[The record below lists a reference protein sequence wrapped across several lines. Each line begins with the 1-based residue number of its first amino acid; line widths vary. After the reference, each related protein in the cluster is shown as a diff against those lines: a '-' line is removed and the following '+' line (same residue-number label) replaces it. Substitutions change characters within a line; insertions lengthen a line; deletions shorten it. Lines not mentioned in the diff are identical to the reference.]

1 MPSDASGHAYEALA
15 EALTQYEG
23 SVDEALTDASLLKRV
38 AKNAEQAVQKR
49 YEQKNCHCRHKV
61 AMTGSL
67 MSLWSA
73 FSS

>member
-1 MPSDASGHAYEALA
+1 MHLA
-15 EALTQYEG
+15 TPMKPWPKHSLNMRG